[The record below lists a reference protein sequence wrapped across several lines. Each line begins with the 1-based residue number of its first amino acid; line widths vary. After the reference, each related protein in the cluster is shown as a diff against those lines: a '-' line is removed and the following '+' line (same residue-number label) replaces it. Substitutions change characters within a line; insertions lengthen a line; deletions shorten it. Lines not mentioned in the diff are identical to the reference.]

1 MNKKIKKFG
10 KNVNK
15 FLEIV
20 ATIVTITGIGFIGIW
35 QPIKYKIPYFERK
48 ELLKNVEEL
57 KTWQSREFVINALG
71 IPQNINEI

>member
-35 QPIKYKIPYFERK
+35 QPINIKFPI
-48 ELLKNVEEL
+48 
-57 KTWQSREFVINALG
+57 SRERSC
-71 IPQNINEI
+71 